1 MNIHIIALDNH
12 DFLVLFFVISMII
25 YFIKYFLF
33 GKKQKRKYWIYPV
46 FVFYLLALVDYAMLP
61 IFIYGKKELVEIY
74 GSSSGQSVSVYLQ
87 LIPFKTLFGYLGE
100 WNFYQIIGNI
110 IMLMPVPFFIYL
122 FRENSS
128 MKKMAFCSIMAAF
141 GIEFIQL
148 CIDLFTGYANRIC
161 DIDDFILNSV
171 GAVLAAGIICILRK
185 KNLLSKIVLHFCI
198 PKERYGQ
205 FWCSE
210 RVKSVI

>member
-1 MNIHIIALDNH
+1 MGDIIMNIHIIALDNH

-148 CIDLFTGYANRIC
+148 CIDLFTGE
-161 DIDDFILNSV
+161 SK
-171 GAVLAAGIICILRK
+171 VLIKNK
-185 KNLLSKIVLHFCI
+185 K
-198 PKERYGQ
+198 R
-205 FWCSE
+205 
-210 RVKSVI
+210 

>member
-74 GSSSGQSVSVYLQ
+74 G
-87 LIPFKTLFGYLGE
+87 
-100 WNFYQIIGNI
+100 
-110 IMLMPVPFFIYL
+110 
-122 FRENSS
+122 
-128 MKKMAFCSIMAAF
+128 
-141 GIEFIQL
+141 
-148 CIDLFTGYANRIC
+148 
-161 DIDDFILNSV
+161 
-171 GAVLAAGIICILRK
+171 
-185 KNLLSKIVLHFCI
+185 
-198 PKERYGQ
+198 
-205 FWCSE
+205 
-210 RVKSVI
+210 